1 MVKIVRVFLAL
12 FAALWYTTSQVNS
25 NASQN
30 KWEVDLNR
38 FLKQQKVVSVSAKDY
53 YNIPEPIIKY
63 STVVL
68 IIIRYLLSL
77 NFELI

>member
-38 FLKQQKVVSVSAKDY
+38 FLKQQKVVSVSAKD
-53 YNIPEPIIKY
+53 
-63 STVVL
+63 
-68 IIIRYLLSL
+68 
-77 NFELI
+77 

>member
-63 STVVL
+63 ST
-68 IIIRYLLSL
+68 
-77 NFELI
+77 